1 MVGVAGVRYVLK
13 CRDTQYRTLAD
24 RKFLG
29 VEQEHDAIRAER
41 STLEGG
47 RCNSEASVGSQRS
60 PRVLELHPQVDVA
73 ATRRFTLRSII
84 DSRFDQYG
92 EISPSRA
99 ANRLTE
105 MGL

>member
-29 VEQEHDAIRAER
+29 AEQEHDASGQR
-41 STLEGG
+41 LKGG
-47 RCNSEASVGSQRS
+47 RCSSEASVGSQRS

-73 ATRRFTLRSII
+73 ATRRFTLRSIT
-84 DSRFDQYG
+84 DFKV
-92 EISPSRA
+92 
-99 ANRLTE
+99 
-105 MGL
+105 